1 MVHNAILSTIK
12 LHLSYHNPCSR
23 QKEKPCHFCL
33 LPSIFYLPNNGYCYI
48 IYDMIKMVIDTNV
61 LLSGLI
67 SRHGASNR
75 LLQMIGGNDCLML
88 VSVPLFLEYES
99 VLKRPEML
107 LRHGFPP
114 DSLDRFLAFWAN
126 NSRPVT
132 LHVLWRPQLSDPNDE
147 MVLETAVNGGADCIV
162 TFNTKDFEPAAAK
175 FGIKLFTP
183 AEILRIM
190 EVTT

>member
-1 MVHNAILSTIK
+1 
-12 LHLSYHNPCSR
+12 
-23 QKEKPCHFCL
+23 
-33 LPSIFYLPNNGYCYI
+33 
-48 IYDMIKMVIDTNV
+48 MIKIVIDTNV
-61 LLSGLI
+61 MLSGLM
-67 SRHGASNR
+67 SRQGASNR

-107 LRHGFPP
+107 ARHGFAH
-114 DSLDRFLAFWAN
+114 DELDRFLAFWAL

-147 MVLETAVNGGADCIV
+147 MVLETAVNGSAECIV
-162 TFNTKDFEPAAAK
+162 TFNTKDFEPAAAR

-183 AEILRIM
+183 AELLQTM
-190 EVTT
+190 EVSP